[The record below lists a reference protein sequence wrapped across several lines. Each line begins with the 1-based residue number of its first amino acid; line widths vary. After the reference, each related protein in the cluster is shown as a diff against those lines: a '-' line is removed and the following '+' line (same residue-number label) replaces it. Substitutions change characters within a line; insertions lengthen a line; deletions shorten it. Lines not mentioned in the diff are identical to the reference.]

1 VAVTVLAESRKE
13 AAVLVRKVKATNIAR
28 VILFVRISSLASA
41 VIDEIRESPTR
52 VALVA
57 VPTNNPQPAIEAIR
71 RLYLGTARVYV
82 VACGHVLSPAP
93 VVAAIRAGA
102 CDFIEQTA
110 SAQELNEL
118 IIRLV
123 GPDDPDADR
132 TSPPDSGPPDSPLL
146 PTVLVGV
153 PRPRAPRT
161 LPSRTAIPPYNPDLP
176 LSSCFREIVCKS
188 GVRVWI
194 DTTPIS

>member
-28 VILFVRISSLASA
+28 VVLFVRISSLVSA

-57 VPTNNPQPAIEAIR
+57 VPTNDPQPAIEAIR
-71 RLYLGTARVYV
+71 RLYLGTGRVYV
-82 VACGHVLSPAP
+82 VACGHVLNPAP

-102 CDFIEQTA
+102 YDFIEQTA
-110 SAQELNEL
+110 SPEELNEL

-132 TSPPDSGPPDSPLL
+132 ASPPDSGPPDSPLP

-161 LPSRTAIPPYNPDLP
+161 LPSRTATPETWPDPVAFHQL
-176 LSSCFREIVCKS
+176 
-188 GVRVWI
+188 
-194 DTTPIS
+194 